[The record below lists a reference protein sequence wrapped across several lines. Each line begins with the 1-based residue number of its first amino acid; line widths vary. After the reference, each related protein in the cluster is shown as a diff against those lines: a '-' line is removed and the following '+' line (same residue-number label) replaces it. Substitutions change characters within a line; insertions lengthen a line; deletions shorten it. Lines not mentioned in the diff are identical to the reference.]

1 VVKSGVNTLIWAGDA
16 DMVCDWM
23 GNLAV
28 AEAVEYPDIHV
39 FKYMEVK
46 NYTVNGVVSGTY
58 KTEGRLNW
66 LRVFES
72 GHSVSYYRKLG
83 VRRGSA
89 GLTKSRAGIGVASF
103 QAGDEGETDSF
114 DLIPP
119 VMDLMVD
126 FGVRNLQ
133 YQGAYRHP

>member
-16 DMVCDWM
+16 DVVCDWM

-28 AEAVEYPDIHV
+28 AEAVAYPDSHV
-39 FKYMEVK
+39 FKYKEVK
-46 NYTVNGVVSGTY
+46 NYTVNGVVAGTY

-72 GHSVSYYRKLG
+72 GHFVSYYRKLG
-83 VRRGSA
+83 VRRESA
-89 GLTKSRAGIGVASF
+89 GLTESRAGIGLASF
-103 QAGDEGETDSF
+103 QAGNGGETDSF

-119 VMDLMVD
+119 AMSAICNTREITGMH
-126 FGVRNLQ
+126 RQN
-133 YQGAYRHP
+133 

>member
-1 VVKSGVNTLIWAGDA
+1 VVKSGVNTLVWAGDA

-28 AEAVEYPDIHV
+28 AEAVAYPDIHV
-39 FKYMEVK
+39 FKSKEVK
-46 NYTVNGVVSGTY
+46 NYTVNGVVAGTY
-58 KTEGRLNW
+58 KTEGQLNW

-83 VRRGSA
+83 VRRGNA
-89 GLTKSRAGIGVASF
+89 GLTESRTGIGLASF
-103 QAGDEGETDSF
+103 QAGDGGETHSF

-119 VMDLMVD
+119 FMSAVCNTREITGMH
-126 FGVRNLQ
+126 RQN
-133 YQGAYRHP
+133 